1 MTSELKVET
10 DLVIGGTDVT
20 VGSATGVVA
29 DGTGVLIIDGTAVS
43 INWNSMLIYRWM
55 DLIY

>member
-1 MTSELKVET
+1 MTTELKVET

-43 INWNSMLIYRWM
+43 IN
-55 DLIY
+55 